1 MGRARG
7 KVQPM
12 RLEERRIARGLVV
25 ALAAVAAVGV
35 SRAASAAPPDP
46 ALMIRLAEYSGRL
59 DSMRTHAS
67 YAIEGQLETLDR
79 GGKAD
84 SLKTMKARVD
94 ADGTTAKLNV
104 IQYTEDGEDKT
115 EDARKKARE
124 RDEKRKKEKD
134 KKRLRIPTLAS
145 EQPRYV
151 FDQLEVDA
159 GDPSRVKISF
169 VPKSPEEDTIEGSAW
184 VDARTGSFISAGFKL
199 SKTSMFVDYVH
210 FTVEF
215 GELTCL
221 GPAVS
226 TILVEGQG
234 GILFFRKR
242 FRGTAK
248 VSGYAIVP

>member
-1 MGRARG
+1 MVFEQQMARG
-7 KVQPM
+7 F
-12 RLEERRIARGLVV
+12 VV
-25 ALAAVAAVGV
+25 ALTALAAVGA
-35 SRAASAAPPDP
+35 SQPASAAAPDP
-46 ALMIRLAEYSGRL
+46 ALMVRLAEYSARL

-79 GGKAD
+79 SGKPD

-94 ADGTTAKLNV
+94 ADGTAAKLNV
-104 IQYTEDGEDKT
+104 IHYTEDGEDKT

-124 RDEKRKKEKD
+124 RDEKRKKD
-134 KKRLRIPTLAS
+134 KKRLHIPTLAS

-151 FDQLEVDA
+151 FDQVEVDTS
-159 GDPSRVKISF
+159 DPSRVKISF
-169 VPKSPEEDTIEGSAW
+169 VPKSPEEDTVEGSAW
-184 VDARTGSFISAGFKL
+184 VDSRTGAFISAGFKL

-215 GELTCL
+215 GESTRL

-226 TILVEGQG
+226 TVLVEGQG

-248 VSGYAIVP
+248 VSDYTILP

>member
-1 MGRARG
+1 MAF
-7 KVQPM
+7 
-12 RLEERRIARGLVV
+12 EHHIIARDFVV
-25 ALAAVAAVGV
+25 ALTALAAVGA
-35 SRAASAAPPDP
+35 SKPASAAAPDP
-46 ALMIRLAEYSGRL
+46 ALMVRLAEYSARL

-79 GGKAD
+79 SGKPD

-94 ADGTTAKLNV
+94 ADGTTTKLNV
-104 IQYTEDGEDKT
+104 IHYTEDGEDKT
-115 EDARKKARE
+115 EDARKKAHE

-151 FDQLEVDA
+151 FEEIDVDSS
-159 GDPSRVKISF
+159 DPSRVKISF
-169 VPKSPEEDTIEGSAW
+169 VPKSPEEDTVEGSAW
-184 VDARTGSFISAGFKL
+184 VDSRTGAFISAGFKL

-215 GELTCL
+215 GESTRF

-226 TILVEGQG
+226 TVLVEGQG

-248 VSGYAIVP
+248 VSDYTILP

>member
-1 MGRARG
+1 MVFELQVARG
-7 KVQPM
+7 F
-12 RLEERRIARGLVV
+12 VV
-25 ALAAVAAVGV
+25 ALTALAAVGI
-35 SRAASAAPPDP
+35 SRPASAAAPDP
-46 ALMIRLAEYSGRL
+46 ALMVRLAEYSARL

-79 GGKAD
+79 SGKPD

-104 IQYTEDGEDKT
+104 IHYTEDGEDKT

-124 RDEKRKKEKD
+124 RDEKRKKD

-151 FDQLEVDA
+151 FDEVEVDSS
-159 GDPSRVKISF
+159 DPSRVKISF
-169 VPKSPEEDTIEGSAW
+169 VPKSPEEDTVEGSAW
-184 VDARTGSFISAGFKL
+184 VDSRTGAFISAGFKL

-215 GELTCL
+215 GESTRL

-226 TILVEGQG
+226 TVLVEGQG

-248 VSGYAIVP
+248 VSDYTILP